1 MYLARTP
8 YLLKKIY
15 PKAVWRFSPSEKN
28 IYLTFD
34 DGPIDTITTWVLDE
48 LKKYNVKATFFCVG
62 ANIEKQ
68 PEIYKRII
76 EEGHQTGNHTYNH
89 LNGWNTHTR
98 TYLKNVLMCEDTLNK
113 NVSQNTSSLT
123 LKEKKLFRPPYGKV
137 KNTQYSI
144 LNTQYSIIMWDVL
157 SGDYDKKTTN
167 EKCLS
172 NVIDN
177 VRNGS
182 IVLFH
187 DSIKAEANLKYALP
201 QFIEWALKEGYSFK
215 RVEV

>member
-1 MYLARTP
+1 
-8 YLLKKIY
+8 
-15 PKAVWRFSPSEKN
+15 
-28 IYLTFD
+28 
-34 DGPIDTITTWVLDE
+34 
-48 LKKYNVKATFFCVG
+48 
-62 ANIEKQ
+62 
-68 PEIYKRII
+68 
-76 EEGHQTGNHTYNH
+76 
-89 LNGWNTHTR
+89 
-98 TYLKNVLMCEDTLNK
+98 
-113 NVSQNTSSLT
+113 
-123 LKEKKLFRPPYGKV
+123 
-137 KNTQYSI
+137 
-144 LNTQYSIIMWDVL
+144 MWDAL